1 LKTRIFSFN
10 NRGPKLSC
18 LIINCQELKCLKAAC
33 LPVRFLAYSENI
45 ENTQEQKASENDSNV
60 QEASEQVQQPAEE
73 QSVEKVDDAQEAPK
87 EVSEE
92 APKETPKEAP
102 VSKAEKVKASE
113 KAVAAE
119 SEAPEIIEKV
129 ISINRIT
136 KVTKGGKKLS
146 FSALVVVGDTRGN
159 VGYSLSKAAEVAIA
173 IRKAMATAK
182 KNMIKIP
189 MRGTTIP
196 HEIIGQCSG
205 SRVLLKPASDGTG
218 VIASGPVR
226 AVCDG
231 AGIHNILTKC
241 HRSNNPIN
249 VVKATINGLSRLKTR
264 GGVLNE

>member
-1 LKTRIFSFN
+1 MSKEKEQEKQLEEAE
-10 NRGPKLSC
+10 KL
-18 LIINCQELKCLKAAC
+18 
-33 LPVRFLAYSENI
+33 
-45 ENTQEQKASENDSNV
+45 QK
-60 QEASEQVQQPAEE
+60 QEASKADSSTEEVSEQLQPEAEE
-73 QSVEKVDDAQEAPK
+73 QPVDQEKDVQK
-87 EVSEE
+87 
-92 APKETPKEAP
+92 TPKKRSKKKEIEDSQKEAVTEP
-102 VSKAEKVKASE
+102 EI
-113 KAVAAE
+113 
-119 SEAPEIIEKV
+119 PEIIEKV

-249 VVKATINGLSRLKTR
+249 VVKATIDGLSRLKTA
-264 GGVLNE
+264 GVLIE